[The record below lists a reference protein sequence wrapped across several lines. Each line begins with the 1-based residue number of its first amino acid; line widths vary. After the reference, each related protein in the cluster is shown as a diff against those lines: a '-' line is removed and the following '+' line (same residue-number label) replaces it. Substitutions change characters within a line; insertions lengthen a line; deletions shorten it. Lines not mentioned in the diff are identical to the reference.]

1 MKLLSINSPEL
12 RAFLKYAALFLLLLN
27 GIGAFIGSIPMMLD
41 PGGTTSNIPLRYLE
55 HSPFDSFLIP
65 GIVLFVCNGVLSLI
79 AFAALAFNWRFHGW
93 LVLLQGVVLT
103 VWIITQVIMLRELNF
118 LQVSFGLIGI
128 VLMMLGNYFSRF
140 K

>member
-1 MKLLSINSPEL
+1 MKPISANSPEL

-55 HSPFDSFLIP
+55 HSPFDNFLIP
-65 GIVLFVCNGVLSLI
+65 GIVLFVCNGVLSLT
-79 AFAALAFNWRFHGW
+79 AFVALAFNWRFHGW
-93 LVLLQGVVLT
+93 LVLLQGIVLT
-103 VWIITQVIMLRELNF
+103 GWIITQVIMLRELNF